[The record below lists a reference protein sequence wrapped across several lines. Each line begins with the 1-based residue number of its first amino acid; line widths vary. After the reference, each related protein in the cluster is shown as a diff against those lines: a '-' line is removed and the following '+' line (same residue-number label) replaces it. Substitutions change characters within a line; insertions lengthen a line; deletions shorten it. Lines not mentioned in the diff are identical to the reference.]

1 MANQGL
7 SNKYYSNDG
16 SPSIEAFKGPYA
28 SLAEALVAI
37 PQAFRQV
44 GREVLIKTG
53 NRVKTYKLDGFNDNL
68 QVDRESITV
77 ANIIPIENTMTITGG
92 TGGGLPIYVD
102 PAGLPVNSNTNTF
115 LNSNY
120 SLDAIGT
127 EVYDTINRFMYKKIS
142 SGVWVKTAAINP
154 DLDMDPIGVIQGINL
169 ISYK

>member
-28 SLAEALVAI
+28 TLDAALAAI
-37 PQAFRQV
+37 PQAFRQL

-53 NRVKTYKLDGFNDNL
+53 TRIRSYRLDGFDDTNQTN
-68 QVDRESITV
+68 RENITI
-77 ANIIPIENTMTITGG
+77 ANIVPLEDTMVVS
-92 TGGGLPIYVD
+92 GGGGSTIIYVD
-102 PAGLPVNSNTNTF
+102 PPGLPVNSNTNTF
-115 LNSNY
+115 LTSNY
-120 SLDAIGT
+120 TLAPIGT
-127 EVYDTINRFMYKKIS
+127 EVYDTVNRFMYKKIS
-142 SGVWVKTAAINP
+142 SGVWVKTAAVSP